1 MSFGRIVS
9 IVGSC
14 GRRGRRKEKHDNVVL
29 IYLVIGIKWNVI
41 LAYLEIYRKYANLCQ
56 GICGESENTKYNE
69 NGV

>member
-41 LAYLEIYRKYANLCQ
+41 VAYLEI
-56 GICGESENTKYNE
+56 
-69 NGV
+69 